1 MRKLLNIILLTAG
14 FALLWGCDE
23 YDDGQLRKNI
33 DAIEQEL
40 TAAEKRVAELNDE
53 MNSLTALVNSS
64 FISYLKQDDKGNYVV
79 CYRDRGGETKTITLA
94 TQDDVVTAPIV
105 GAGGVRRKAL
115 LAHDGG
121 QRRDL

>member
-53 MNSLTALVNSS
+53 MNSLTALVNRTTRAITSS
-64 FISYLKQDDKGNYVV
+64 A
-79 CYRDRGGETKTITLA
+79 TAITA
-94 TQDDVVTAPIV
+94 A
-105 GAGGVRRKAL
+105 RRKPSPSP
-115 LAHDGG
+115 
-121 QRRDL
+121 RRRTW

>member
-40 TAAEKRVAELNDE
+40 TVAEKRVAELNDE
-53 MNSLTALVNSS
+53 MNSLTASS
-64 FISYLKQDDKGNYVV
+64 PTSN
-79 CYRDRGGETKTITLA
+79 RTTRAITSSA
-94 TQDDVVTAPIV
+94 TAITAAKRKPSPSP
-105 GAGGVRRKAL
+105 RR
-115 LAHDGG
+115 
-121 QRRDL
+121 RTW